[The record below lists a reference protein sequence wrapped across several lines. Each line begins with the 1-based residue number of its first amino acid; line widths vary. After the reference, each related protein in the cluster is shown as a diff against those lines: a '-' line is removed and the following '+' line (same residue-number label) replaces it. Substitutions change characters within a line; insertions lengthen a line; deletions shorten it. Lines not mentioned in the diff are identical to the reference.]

1 MKREKIESIVF
12 AILVAF
18 GFLVICSRSSFI
30 YPFNN
35 WDDSNSY
42 FTMGKVMMN
51 GGIIYRDAFDQK
63 GPLLYFIYGIGY
75 LLSNTSFAGVFV
87 LEVIALFSVL
97 MAEYKMFCLFVSHK
111 ISMLLIPFGA
121 FMITVSKSFYWGGCA
136 EEFCLPLLM
145 WGLYF
150 TVKYFKESYPE
161 PMTNRVMLIS
171 GILAGSIMMIKY
183 TVVGF
188 YIAWIG
194 IITVANLNRWN
205 WKSSLQNAAWFLG
218 GFFIPII
225 PWLVY
230 FGINGALVDW
240 YYAYVYCNVFL
251 YSDVY
256 SGKFFDLGKIYD
268 LAKILYWVILD
279 NMVYFAAIIIG
290 FFAVLLDKSFKW
302 IEKINIYMLFGFMF
316 LGIYIG
322 GTSLF
327 YYSLPLSIFSSIGL
341 IALGKGVR
349 IIAKN
354 LAIEWSTYRILANV
368 GKFVACIVLLFSA
381 WNFSM
386 NTEYSKEEKE
396 DFFLYE
402 FRDVV
407 MQKEE
412 PTLLTV
418 GCLDVGLYTVA
429 DVMPNCKYFQSN
441 MVHGFN
447 EVGEQQLQYIKEG
460 RIDFI
465 VSSENYPQEI
475 WENYELVCEGEN
487 GMYEGVRKYYLFGKK
502 CLCD

>member
-1 MKREKIESIVF
+1 
-12 AILVAF
+12 
-18 GFLVICSRSSFI
+18 
-30 YPFNN
+30 
-35 WDDSNSY
+35 
-42 FTMGKVMMN
+42 
-51 GGIIYRDAFDQK
+51 
-63 GPLLYFIYGIGY
+63 
-75 LLSNTSFAGVFV
+75 
-87 LEVIALFSVL
+87 
-97 MAEYKMFCLFVSHK
+97 
-111 ISMLLIPFGA
+111 
-121 FMITVSKSFYWGGCA
+121 
-136 EEFCLPLLM
+136 
-145 WGLYF
+145 
-150 TVKYFKESYPE
+150 
-161 PMTNRVMLIS
+161 
-171 GILAGSIMMIKY
+171 
-183 TVVGF
+183 
-188 YIAWIG
+188 
-194 IITVANLNRWN
+194 
-205 WKSSLQNAAWFLG
+205 
-218 GFFIPII
+218 
-225 PWLVY
+225 
-230 FGINGALVDW
+230 
-240 YYAYVYCNVFL
+240 
-251 YSDVY
+251 
-256 SGKFFDLGKIYD
+256 
-268 LAKILYWVILD
+268 
-279 NMVYFAAIIIG
+279 
-290 FFAVLLDKSFKW
+290 
-302 IEKINIYMLFGFMF
+302 MLFGFMF